1 MSKIY
6 ESHNQGQDNTRLFTA
21 AFLRYFLRI
30 CRIQQEAFHGDIEM
44 AIIAQSVMLANIEP
58 LTGEPKSRDKCPSM
72 PTATGIAHRC
82 GVTTMEIA
90 QATGL
95 PRETVRRKL
104 LRLVEL
110 EFLERREDGKF
121 IVLPPRSGRE
131 EGRAAL
137 AEIESES
144 MAFLNTCFSEGI
156 FKFRGK

>member
-6 ESHNQGQDNTRLFTA
+6 AERNQGPDSSRLFVA

-44 AIIAQSVMLANIEP
+44 AIIAQTVVLANIEP
-58 LTGEPKSRDKCPSM
+58 KSMDECPSM
-72 PTATGIAHRC
+72 PTATGIARQC

-110 EFLERREDGKF
+110 ALVSRREDGKF
-121 IVLPPRSGRE
+121 VVPPPRSGSRE
-131 EGRAAL
+131 RSATL

-144 MAFLNTCFSEGI
+144 IAFLNACSNEGI
-156 FKFRGK
+156 FKFQKK